1 MNLTK
6 SMRWIPEKRQ
16 RCLMDNEFRYLLVWD
31 SEPFWS
37 FFCRK
42 PLGPPKIKNV
52 QGMDPIF
59 VRLRFLWCCS
69 ILGYHFSFRF
79 LATLLPTTTFPSI
92 FSIFNMLLK
101 FSFWIKWCV
110 TLFTFI
116 RGSSSW
122 HHLVFHHTILFMPCF
137 SKLLCLYSKYQCS
150 LLYICRRR
158 L

>member
-1 MNLTK
+1 
-6 SMRWIPEKRQ
+6 
-16 RCLMDNEFRYLLVWD
+16 MDSAF
-31 SEPFWS
+31 
-37 FFCRK
+37 
-42 PLGPPKIKNV
+42 I
-52 QGMDPIF
+52 
-59 VRLRFLWCCS
+59 RLRFLWCCS

-101 FSFWIKWCV
+101 LSFWIEWCI

-137 SKLLCLYSKYQCS
+137 SKLLCLLFQVSVLLVVYLQKTSIIKFSSLWRLNLIWSTFCS
-150 LLYICRRR
+150 LIFEGFNIPFKFIKKSYDPFIIPLV